1 MNAIKIRKG
10 ILTVSLTIFLAM
22 VFCAF
27 SVMHDAQAEE
37 GHEQITGVSGSN
49 KQSVKSKTKTTDKS
63 AKSTKSKPSKPKQ
76 TTSATKKTSSSSTKK
91 ASSTQKKNGSKSSK
105 KTSKG
110 KKGGFKDIKNA
121 AAERESESSEVMFS
135 EEEIERYRAMP
146 FETWESPREISE
158 TGFPIEPGFAQ
169 PYPYGNLMRQFC
181 GGTKRKLHRGHDIGI
196 VGEENGGLGTVI
208 NSVTRSVITL
218 IGKTGEDIGEF
229 GKQDKRTG
237 EIVRTGKKYPRQIL
251 VPGYGVVY
259 PFSLNYGRWRSGV
272 VIVTKVLDGPLKD
285 YTIRYM
291 HMAAVRPDLK
301 VGDVVEAGEHI
312 ALMGATAVMD
322 SHPHV
327 HIDMSTPTGTRADLA
342 PYIGISAEPGSCRA
356 AQKAAQ
362 KASKSKATSKKSS
375 KSSKKSSTK
384 KSSTKSTKSTKS
396 TSPKKRSRSSY
407 TTQNTVTESPNI
419 MILDRTV

>member
-1 MNAIKIRKG
+1 MNAIKIKKR
-10 ILTVSLTIFLAM
+10 ILTVSLTVFLAM

-27 SVMHDAQAEE
+27 SMVSETQAEE
-37 GHEQITGVSGSN
+37 GLEQITGVSEADN
-49 KQSVKSKTKTTDKS
+49 QSVKANAKTGSKAT
-63 AKSTKSKPSKPKQ
+63 KSTKSQTSKPKQ
-76 TTSATKKTSSSSTKK
+76 QTSASKKTTSSGTKKSSS
-91 ASSTQKKNGSKSSK
+91 AQKKSGSKSSK
-105 KTSKG
+105 KSSQNKKSKS
-110 KKGGFKDIKNA
+110 KDIRNA
-121 AAERESESSEVMFS
+121 AAERESNSAGVMFS

-158 TGFPIEPGFAQ
+158 IGFPIEPGFAQ

-181 GGTKRKLHRGHDIGI
+181 GGTKRKLHRGHDIGL
-196 VGEENGGLGTVI
+196 VGETNGGLGTVI

-237 EIVRTGKKYPRQIL
+237 ETVRTGKKYPRQIL

-356 AQKAAQ
+356 AQKA
-362 KASKSKATSKKSS
+362 SKSKASSKKSS
-375 KSSKKSSTK
+375 NTPKKGSTKKSSKSSTK
-384 KSSTKSTKSTKS
+384 KSSKSST
-396 TSPKKRSRSSY
+396 PKKRSRSSY
-407 TTQNTVTESPNI
+407 TTQNTVTEPPNAVV
-419 MILDRTV
+419 LERTV